1 VVERGSASDTTGKY
15 DKKFCIPKGCQK
27 FFFFH
32 SFHSE
37 TRLLASL
44 RDAVFFCGG
53 IPVVS
58 LAEPRSTTG

>member
-1 VVERGSASDTTGKY
+1 LASDTTGKY
-15 DKKFCIPKGCQK
+15 DKKFCI
-27 FFFFH
+27 
-32 SFHSE
+32 
-37 TRLLASL
+37 